1 VRPDLYNEVFE
12 GKITYTGTGLNLPPG
27 EANNRM
33 ASGATLQVE
42 VPQLQVASPLAT
54 TLSPGEAR
62 LYKVSVAAGET
73 LRVDLDAT
81 ATEGSNELYI
91 RYGDIPTGYAFD
103 ASYSNPVAT
112 DQQAVIG
119 STLAGDYYILVRAR
133 EGASNSPVTLRADLL
148 PLSITKITPDQGG
161 TGDDDHRW
169 VTLDIYGSHF
179 KAGALVK
186 LARPGVYEA
195 EPERWQV
202 LDATHIRAIFDMRKL
217 PLGLYDGTFGFPIIV
232 KPRKGY
238 GSKRLWLVEDE
249 VDLAYVRKRDEG
261 LLIAQECI
269 GSGDE
274 EYTTGVFSDGSRV
287 SSITFRRRLGFGG
300 LSAEAEYSERPF
312 LDALSERVATATN
325 LRGSINIQS
334 RRMGDDLFIP
344 FEINPRLSSTLSLR
358 KHFGFDDAVW
368 WLEALRGKGHRY
380 ERKFRAGKMVRF
392 VSDYYFDMEDAA
404 TDDR

>member
-1 VRPDLYNEVFE
+1 MKTSPVVLVSAVCGDIGAAAVRALRPAAARIVGCDMRDGCPVRPILDSFYRAPSASAPSDYMDFLRTVIAREDIDAFLPISE
-12 GKITYTGTGLNLPPG
+12 PEIEALSGRRSEIESLGIKLLLN
-27 EANNRM
+27 
-33 ASGATLQVE
+33 
-42 VPQLQVASPLAT
+42 
-54 TLSPGEAR
+54 
-62 LYKVSVAAGET
+62 
-73 LRVDLDAT
+73 
-81 ATEGSNELYI
+81 NELIIDNFIDKLKMI
-91 RYGDIPTGYAFD
+91 RF
-103 ASYSNPVAT
+103 
-112 DQQAVIG
+112 
-119 STLAGDYYILVRAR
+119 
-133 EGASNSPVTLRADLL
+133 
-148 PLSITKITPDQGG
+148 
-161 TGDDDHRW
+161 
-169 VTLDIYGSHF
+169 LDGL
-179 KAGALVK
+179 G
-186 LARPGVYEA
+186 
-195 EPERWQV
+195 
-202 LDATHIRAIFDMRKL
+202 IRVPKTM